1 MDTWIENL
9 SALPTE
15 ELLDQIEQAAKL
27 ADWVNENESQRE
39 SASKALMALRTEILN
54 RVNRS

>member
-1 MDTWIENL
+1 MTTWIENL
-9 SALPTE
+9 STLSTE

-39 SASKALMALRTEILN
+39 SALKALMALRAEILN

>member
-1 MDTWIENL
+1 MTTWIENL

-15 ELLDQIEQAAKL
+15 ELLNQIEQAAKL

-39 SASKALMALRTEILN
+39 SASKALMALRTEVLN
-54 RVNRS
+54 RVAG